1 MDLPTAFPPYIF
13 TPLTDLDP
21 EPLALFND
29 VLRLQ
34 VSALSLLL
42 FRTKQMFGLAI
53 EERLSVDTRTPE
65 EKDALLA
72 WADKFCREHP
82 HIPREEIARRKKE
95 REEEREKDK
104 AITAAKMAEY
114 MRSMTEQI
122 ASLAGTIQLLAAQH
136 PVPSNVTVPSSFLS
150 TCVQPILPLQA
161 VVASGSGT
169 IGTGDD
175 TVPVTS
181 TAADEPQGNTS
192 ESSEST

>member
-1 MDLPTAFPPYIF
+1 MDLPTAFPPHLL

-21 EPLALFND
+21 ETLALFKD
-29 VLRLQ
+29 VQRLQ
-34 VSALSLLL
+34 AQALSLLL

-53 EERLSVDTRTPE
+53 EERPSVDTRTSE

-161 VVASGSGT
+161 VASGSGT
-169 IGTGDD
+169 IGGIPNDVLSD
-175 TVPVTS
+175 H
-181 TAADEPQGNTS
+181 
-192 ESSEST
+192 

>member
-1 MDLPTAFPPYIF
+1 MDLPTAFPPHLL

-21 EPLALFND
+21 EPLALFKD
-29 VLRLQ
+29 VQRLQ
-34 VSALSLLL
+34 AQALSLLL
-42 FRTKQMFGLAI
+42 FRTKQMSGLAI
-53 EERLSVDTRTPE
+53 EERPSVDTRTPE

-72 WADKFCREHP
+72 WADEFCREHP

-150 TCVQPILPLQA
+150 TCVQPVLPLQA
-161 VVASGSGT
+161 VASGSGAT
-169 IGTGDD
+169 GAGDD
-175 TVPVTS
+175 TVLVTS
-181 TAADEPQGNTS
+181 TAADEPGNTS
-192 ESSEST
+192 ESDSST